1 MFHRFICRCLVMLF
15 GVPLSL
21 LGHDDGTSP
30 SGGKISFAYR
40 QIKHSFSYMLFKSS
54 AIKICLGVQRALIA
68 AIAAVMKIHTRYH
81 LLSGHSR
88 WHSSKYCGAEF
99 EESYSESVTLF

>member
-30 SGGKISFAYR
+30 SGGKISLAYR
-40 QIKHSFSYMLFKSS
+40 QIKHFFNYMLLNRPQLKYF
-54 AIKICLGVQRALIA
+54 LGFRE
-68 AIAAVMKIHTRYH
+68 H
-81 LLSGHSR
+81 
-88 WHSSKYCGAEF
+88 
-99 EESYSESVTLF
+99 

>member
-21 LGHDDGTSP
+21 LGHDDGKSP

-40 QIKHSFSYMLFKSS
+40 QIKHFFNYMLLNRPQLKYF
-54 AIKICLGVQRALIA
+54 LGFRE
-68 AIAAVMKIHTRYH
+68 H
-81 LLSGHSR
+81 
-88 WHSSKYCGAEF
+88 
-99 EESYSESVTLF
+99 

>member
-15 GVPLSL
+15 GVPLPL

-40 QIKHSFSYMLFKSS
+40 QIKHFFNYMLLNRPQLKYF
-54 AIKICLGVQRALIA
+54 LGFRE
-68 AIAAVMKIHTRYH
+68 H
-81 LLSGHSR
+81 
-88 WHSSKYCGAEF
+88 
-99 EESYSESVTLF
+99 